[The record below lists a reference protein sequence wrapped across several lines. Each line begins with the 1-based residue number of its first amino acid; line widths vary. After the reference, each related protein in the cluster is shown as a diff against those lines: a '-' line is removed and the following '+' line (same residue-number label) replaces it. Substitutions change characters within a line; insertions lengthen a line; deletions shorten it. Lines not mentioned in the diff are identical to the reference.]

1 MIISLDALNRRHWLM
16 LDKTA
21 QDWRAERANLG
32 IESRA
37 FINGRYQD
45 ALAGETRATVNPAN
59 GQRLADV
66 ANCGV
71 EDADRAVEVARAVFE
86 SGVWASMAPADR
98 KMVLVRWA
106 ELIEDHANEIALLE
120 CLDVGKPIADT
131 TGVDV
136 PAAARTIRWS
146 GEAIDKVYDQISPA
160 PSDCLA
166 LVQRLPLGVVAAI
179 VPWNFPLSTT
189 AWKLAPSLAT
199 GNSVILKPA
208 SSTPLSALRIAG
220 LASEAGL
227 PDGVLQ
233 VLPGPGGSLGRHLA
247 LHDDIDGLTFTGS
260 TEVGKQL
267 MQYSGESNLKR
278 TFLELGGKSPNIVF
292 ADSNLEKAAMFAAIA
307 VFYNCGQTCTA
318 GTRLIVEDSIREQFV
333 EMVVEQST
341 KWMPGDPLDPA
352 TTMGPM
358 IDAGQLKIVA
368 DYVDIGKEE
377 GASLMAGGKQV
388 MAASG
393 GCFHEPTIFDGV
405 NNSMRI
411 AQEEIF
417 GPVMSVIG
425 FKDAEEAVAIANDS
439 IYGLAGAVWS
449 NNINTAHKVAAA
461 VRVGTMGI
469 NNYFGGDITVPFG
482 GFKQSGNGR
491 DKSMHAFDDYTEL
504 KTTWIEFD

>member
-1 MIISLDALNRRHWLM
+1 MS
-16 LDKTA
+16 DKTL
-21 QDWRAERANLG
+21 QFWQSQTDDLE

-37 FINGRYQD
+37 FSNGRYSD
-45 ALAGETRATVNPAN
+45 ALAGGTRETLSPGDGRK
-59 GQRLADV
+59 LADV
-66 ANCGV
+66 ANCGI
-71 EDADRAVEVARAVFE
+71 EDADQAVKDARAAFE
-86 SGVWASMAPADR
+86 SGVWSSMAPADR

-106 ELIEDHANEIALLE
+106 ELIEKHADEIALLE
-120 CLDVGKPIADT
+120 CLDAGKPIADT

-136 PAAARTIRWS
+136 PSAARTIRWS

-160 PSDCLA
+160 PAGCLA
-166 LVQRLPLGVVAAI
+166 LVQRLPLGVIAAI

-208 SSTPLSALRIAG
+208 SNTPLSALRIAG

-227 PDGVLQ
+227 PDGVLH
-233 VLPGPGGSLGRHLA
+233 VLPGPGGSLGKHLS
-247 LHDDIDGLTFTGS
+247 LHEDIDGLTFTGS
-260 TEVGKQL
+260 TEIGKQL
-267 MQYSGESNLKR
+267 MQYSGQSNLKR

-292 ADSNLEKAAMFAAIA
+292 ADSNLEKAALFAAIA
-307 VFYNCGQTCTA
+307 VFYNGGQTCTA
-318 GTRLIVEDSIREQFV
+318 GTRLIVEESVREKFV
-333 EMVVEQST
+333 QRVVENT
-341 KWMPGDPLDPA
+341 KNWLPGNPLDP
-352 TTMGPM
+352 TTSMGPM
-358 IDAGQLKIVA
+358 IDAGQLQTVA
-368 DYVDIGKEE
+368 DYVEIGKGE
-377 GASLMAGGKQV
+377 GASLVAGGKQV
-388 MAASG
+388 MADSG
-393 GCFHEPTIFDGV
+393 GCYYEPTIFDGV
-405 NNSMRI
+405 NNNMRI
-411 AQEEIF
+411 AREEIF

-425 FKDAEEAVAIANDS
+425 FKDAAEAVEIANDS

>member
-1 MIISLDALNRRHWLM
+1 M
-16 LDKTA
+16 LDKTKK
-21 QDWRAERANLG
+21 DWRLLAADVE
-32 IESRA
+32 IEGRA
-37 FINGRYQD
+37 FINGQYQE
-45 ALAGETRATVNPAN
+45 AISGETRETINPAN
-59 GQRLADV
+59 GVKLADV
-66 ANCGV
+66 ANCGT
-71 EDADRAVEVARAVFE
+71 EDADQAVAVARATFE
-86 SGVWASMAPADR
+86 SGTWSAMAPADR

-106 ELIEDHANEIALLE
+106 ELIEDHADEIALLE

-131 TGVDV
+131 TGIDV
-136 PAAARTIRWS
+136 PSAARTIRWS
-146 GEAIDKVYDQISPA
+146 GEAIDKVYDEISPTPA
-160 PSDCLA
+160 DSLA

-179 VPWNFPLSTT
+179 VPWNFPLTTT

-208 SSTPLSALRIAG
+208 SNTPLSALRIAG
-220 LASEAGL
+220 LAAEAGL

-247 LHDDIDGLTFTGS
+247 LHEDIDGLTFTGS
-260 TEVGKQL
+260 TAVGKQL

-292 ADSNLEKAAMFAAIA
+292 ADANLEKAATFAAIA
-307 VFYNCGQTCTA
+307 VFYNGGQTCTA
-318 GTRLIVEDSIREQFV
+318 GTRLIVEETIREKFI
-333 EMVVEQST
+333 EMVVAKSQD
-341 KWMPGDPLDPA
+341 WMPGDPLDPA
-352 TTMGPM
+352 TAMGPM
-358 IDAGQLKIVA
+358 IDAAQFKTVA
-368 DYVDIGKEE
+368 DYVDIGRQE
-377 GASLMAGGKQV
+377 GASLMAGGHQV
-388 MAASG
+388 LNDTG
-393 GCFHEPTIFDGV
+393 GYYYEPTIFDGV
-405 NNSMRI
+405 NNDMRI

-417 GPVMSVIG
+417 GPVLSVIG
-425 FKDAEEAVAIANDS
+425 FKNAEEAVALANDS

-449 NNINTAHKVAAA
+449 NDINTAHKVASA

>member
-1 MIISLDALNRRHWLM
+1 M
-16 LDKTA
+16 LDKTL
-21 QDWRAERANLG
+21 QDWRAEAADLK

-37 FINGRYQD
+37 FTNGRYQE
-45 ALAGETRATVNPAN
+45 ALSGETRPTISPAD
-59 GQRLADV
+59 GRHLADV
-66 ANCGV
+66 ANCGP
-71 EDADRAVEVARAVFE
+71 EDADRAVAAARAAFE
-86 SGVWASMAPADR
+86 SGIWASMAPADR
-98 KMVLVRWA
+98 KMVLVRWS
-106 ELIEDHANEIALLE
+106 ELIEDHADELALLE
-120 CLDVGKPIADT
+120 CLDVGKPISDT

-146 GEAIDKVYDQISPA
+146 GEAIDKVYAQISPA
-160 PSDCLA
+160 PSNCLA

-208 SSTPLSALRIAG
+208 SNTPLTALRIAG

-227 PDGVLQ
+227 PDGVLH

-247 LHDDIDGLTFTGS
+247 LHNDIDGLTFTGS

-267 MQYSGESNLKR
+267 MQYSGQSNLKR

-292 ADSNLEKAAMFAAIA
+292 ADSNLEKAAAFAAIA
-307 VFYNCGQTCTA
+307 VFYNGGQTCTA
-318 GTRLIVEDSIREQFV
+318 GTRLIVEESIREKFV
-333 EMVVEQST
+333 EMVVAKSQD
-341 KWMPGDPLDPA
+341 WMPGDPLDPA
-352 TTMGPM
+352 TSMGPM
-358 IDAGQLKIVA
+358 IDAAQLKTVA
-368 DYVDIGKEE
+368 DYVDIGREE
-377 GASLMAGGKQV
+377 GASVMSGGNQV
-388 MAASG
+388 MTDSG
-393 GCFHEPTIFDGV
+393 GSYHEPTIFDGV

-469 NNYFGGDITVPFG
+469 NNYFGGDMTVPFG

>member
-1 MIISLDALNRRHWLM
+1 M
-16 LDKTA
+16 LDKTR
-21 QDWRAERANLG
+21 QDWKSQAADLD

-37 FINGRYQD
+37 FTNGRYQD
-45 ALAGETRATVNPAN
+45 ALAGETRATMSPAD
-59 GQRLADV
+59 GRKLADV
-66 ANCGV
+66 ANCGI
-71 EDADRAVEVARAVFE
+71 EDADRAVEVARAAFA
-86 SGVWASMAPADR
+86 SGVWADMAPADR

-106 ELIEDHANEIALLE
+106 ELIEDSADEIALLE

-136 PAAARTIRWS
+136 PSAVRTIRWS

-160 PSDCLA
+160 PADCLA
-166 LVQRLPLGVVAAI
+166 LVQSLPLGVVAAI

-208 SSTPLSALRIAG
+208 SNTPLSALRIAG
-220 LASEAGL
+220 LATEAGL

-247 LHDDIDGLTFTGS
+247 LHNDIDGLTFTGS

-267 MQYSGESNLKR
+267 MQYSGQSNLKR

-292 ADSNLEKAAMFAAIA
+292 ADSNLEKAATFAAIA
-307 VFYNCGQTCTA
+307 VFYNGGQTCTA
-318 GTRLIVEDSIREQFV
+318 GTRLIVEDSIKEKFI
-333 EMVVEQST
+333 EMVVAKSQN
-341 KWMPGDPLDPA
+341 WMPGDPLDPA
-352 TTMGPM
+352 TAMGPM
-358 IDAGQLKIVA
+358 IDAAQLKTVA
-368 DYVDIGKEE
+368 EYVDIGRDE
-377 GASLMAGGKQV
+377 GATLMIGGCQV
-388 MAASG
+388 LADSG
-393 GCFHEPTIFDGV
+393 GCYHEPTVFDGV
-405 NNSMRI
+405 DNNMRI

-425 FKDAEEAVAIANDS
+425 FKSAEEAVAIANDS

-449 NNINTAHKVAAA
+449 DNINTAHRVAAA

-469 NNYFGGDITVPFG
+469 NNYFGGDVTVPFG

>member
-1 MIISLDALNRRHWLM
+1 M
-16 LDKTA
+16 LDKTR
-21 QDWRAERANLG
+21 QDWTSLATELD
-32 IESRA
+32 IEGRA
-37 FINGRYQD
+37 FVNGSYQD
-45 ALAGETRATVNPAN
+45 ALSGGTRENFSP
-59 GQRLADV
+59 GDGRKLGDV

-71 EDADRAVEVARAVFE
+71 EDADHAVSIARAAFE
-86 SGVWASMAPADR
+86 SGVWADMAPADR

-106 ELIEDHANEIALLE
+106 ELIEDHADEIALLE

-136 PAAARTIRWS
+136 PAAVRTIRWS
-146 GEAIDKVYDQISPA
+146 GEAIDKVYDEIPPTPA
-160 PSDCLA
+160 DTLA

-208 SSTPLSALRIAG
+208 SNTPLSALRIAG

-233 VLPGPGGSLGRHLA
+233 VLPGPGGSLGRHLS
-247 LHDDIDGLTFTGS
+247 LHEDIDGLTFTGS
-260 TEVGKQL
+260 TEIGKQL

-292 ADSNLEKAAMFAAIA
+292 ADANLEKAAAMAAVA
-307 VFYNCGQTCTA
+307 VFYNGGQTCTA
-318 GTRLIVEDSIREQFV
+318 GTRLIVENSIRERFV
-333 EMVVEQST
+333 EMVVEKS
-341 KWMPGDPLDPA
+341 KGWMPGNPLDPA
-352 TTMGPM
+352 TAMGPM
-358 IDAGQLKIVA
+358 IDAAQLKTVA
-368 DYVDIGKEE
+368 DYVDIGRGE
-377 GASLMAGGKQV
+377 GATLIFGGQQV
-388 MAASG
+388 MKDTG
-393 GCFHEPTIFDGV
+393 GCYYEPTVFDGV
-405 NNSMRI
+405 DNTMRV
-411 AQEEIF
+411 AREEIF

-425 FKDAEEAVAIANDS
+425 FENVEEAVGIANDS

>member
-1 MIISLDALNRRHWLM
+1 M
-16 LDKTA
+16 LDKTIK
-21 QDWRAERANLG
+21 DWQSAAAKLE
-32 IESRA
+32 IEGRA
-37 FINGRYQD
+37 FIDGRYQD
-45 ALAGETRATVNPAN
+45 ALAGETRATLSP
-59 GQRLADV
+59 GDGRKLADV
-66 ANCGV
+66 ANCGP
-71 EDADRAVEVARAVFE
+71 EDADRAVVIARKAFQ
-86 SGVWASMAPADR
+86 SGAWSAMAPADR

-106 ELIEDHANEIALLE
+106 ELIEDHADEIALLE

-136 PAAARTIRWS
+136 PSAVRTIRWS
-146 GEAIDKVYDQISPA
+146 GEAIDKVYDQIAPTPA
-160 PSDCLA
+160 NCLA

-208 SSTPLSALRIAG
+208 SNTPLSALRIAA

-227 PDGVLQ
+227 PDGALQ
-233 VLPGPGGSLGRHLA
+233 VLPGPGGSLGRHLS

-292 ADSNLEKAAMFAAIA
+292 ADANLEKAAAFAAVA
-307 VFYNCGQTCTA
+307 VFYNGGQTCTA
-318 GTRLIVEDSIREQFV
+318 GTRLIVEENIREQFI
-333 EMVVEQST
+333 EMVVEQSRN
-341 KWMPGDPLDPA
+341 WLPGDPLDPA
-352 TTMGPM
+352 TAMGPM
-358 IDAGQLKIVA
+358 IDAAQMKTVA
-368 DYVDIGKEE
+368 DYVEIGRQE
-377 GASLMAGGKQV
+377 GASLIAGGVQT
-388 MAASG
+388 MADSG
-393 GCFHEPTIFDGV
+393 GCFYEPTIFDGV

-411 AQEEIF
+411 AREEIF

-425 FKDAEEAVAIANDS
+425 FKDAEEAIAIANDS

-449 NNINTAHKVAAA
+449 NNINTAHQVAAA

-469 NNYFGGDITVPFG
+469 NNYFGGDMTVPFG

-491 DKSMHAFDDYTEL
+491 DKSIHAFDDYTEL
-504 KTTWIEFD
+504 KTTWIEFE

>member
-1 MIISLDALNRRHWLM
+1 M
-16 LDKTA
+16 LDKTR
-21 QDWRAERANLG
+21 QDWASLVDG
-32 IESRA
+32 LSIESRA
-37 FINGRYQD
+37 FVNGRYVD
-45 ALAGETRATVNPAN
+45 ALSGETRATMSPAD
-59 GQRLADV
+59 GRELADV
-66 ANCGV
+66 ANCGP
-71 EDADRAVEVARAVFE
+71 EDADQAVKIARDAFE
-86 SGVWASMAPADR
+86 NGVWSAMAPADR

-106 ELIEDHANEIALLE
+106 ALIEDNADEIALLE

-136 PAAARTIRWS
+136 PSAVRTIRWT
-146 GEAIDKVYDQISPA
+146 GEAIDKVYDQISPTPA
-160 PSDCLA
+160 DCLA

-208 SSTPLSALRIAG
+208 SNTPLSALRIAG

-267 MQYSGESNLKR
+267 MRYSGESNLKR

-307 VFYNCGQTCTA
+307 VFYNGGQTCTA
-318 GTRLIVEDSIREQFV
+318 GTRLIVEETIREKFV
-333 EMVVEQST
+333 EMVVAQSRN
-341 KWMPGDPLDPA
+341 WLPGDPLDPA
-352 TTMGPM
+352 TAMGPM
-358 IDAGQLKIVA
+358 IDSGQLQTVA
-368 DYVDIGKEE
+368 EYVDIGKQE
-377 GASLMAGGKQV
+377 GAALMSGGKQV
-388 MAASG
+388 MTDSG
-393 GCFHEPTIFDGV
+393 GCYHEPTIFDGV
-405 NNSMRI
+405 NNDMRI
-411 AQEEIF
+411 AKEEIF

-425 FKDAEEAVAIANDS
+425 FKGAEEAVAIANDS

-469 NNYFGGDITVPFG
+469 NNYFGGDVTVPFG

>member
-1 MIISLDALNRRHWLM
+1 M
-16 LDKTA
+16 LDKTT
-21 QDWRAERANLG
+21 QDWRSQADGLD

-37 FINGRYQD
+37 FTNGRYQN
-45 ALAGETRATVNPAN
+45 ALSGETRETISPADS
-59 GQRLADV
+59 RKLADV
-66 ANCGV
+66 ANCGI
-71 EDADRAVEVARAVFE
+71 EDADQAVNDARAAFE

-98 KMVLVRWA
+98 KSVLVRWA
-106 ELIEDHANEIALLE
+106 RLIEDHADEIALLE

-208 SSTPLSALRIAG
+208 SNTPLSALRIAG

-227 PDGVLQ
+227 PDGVLH

-247 LHDDIDGLTFTGS
+247 LHEDIDGLTFTGS

-267 MQYSGESNLKR
+267 MRYSGESNLKR

-292 ADSNLEKAAMFAAIA
+292 ADSNLEKAALFAAIA
-307 VFYNCGQTCTA
+307 VFYNGGQTCTA
-318 GTRLIVEDSIREQFV
+318 GTRLIVEESIRERFV
-333 EMVVEQST
+333 EMVVAQSQ
-341 KWMPGDPLDPA
+341 KWMPGDPLDPS

-358 IDAGQLKIVA
+358 IDKGQLQTVA
-368 DYVDIGKEE
+368 DYVDIGREE
-377 GASLMAGGKQV
+377 GASLMAGGRQI
-388 MAASG
+388 MADSG
-393 GCFHEPTIFDGV
+393 GFYYEPTIFDSVG
-405 NNSMRI
+405 NGMRI

-425 FKDAEEAVAIANDS
+425 FKTAEEAVAIANDS